1 MAFRAGLR
9 PLTSTGAA
17 DAAGDVAATLA
28 ASSFGL
34 GCAPIGN
41 LFTPVAEADA
51 EATVGRA
58 LERGLRFFD
67 TAPHYGEGVSELRL
81 GHALAGV
88 DRDSV
93 VIATKVGRVIVDA
106 DGAPVPSG
114 GTGGPGG
121 TTVGDLGRDG
131 VLRSL
136 EGSLARLG
144 TDRVDLLYLHDPAD
158 VDEALRGALPA
169 MLELRDQGVVRAV
182 GVGMGRNA
190 PVARLVREAAG
201 ALDVVMPAGRVTLL
215 DRTALDDLLPA
226 ARERG
231 VGVVAAGVY
240 NSGVLA
246 DPVAAP
252 FFDYHPASPEQVDQ
266 ALRMAAACHREG
278 VDLPTAAVR
287 WPLLVPGVEAVVVGA
302 RTPAEVDVF
311 ADAADAVVPDRLWT
325 ELDAIAS
332 SAEQAVDTVIGS
344 HGTA

>member
-1 MAFRAGLR
+1 V
-9 PLTSTGAA
+9 TGA
-17 DAAGDVAATLA
+17 
-28 ASSFGL
+28 FGL

-51 EATVGRA
+51 EATVARA
-58 LERGLRFFD
+58 LERGVRFFD

-81 GHALAGV
+81 GNALAGV

-106 DGAPVPSG
+106 AGAPVSSG

-121 TTVGDLGRDG
+121 TTVGDLSRDG

-158 VDEALRGALPA
+158 VDAALEGALPA
-169 MLELRDQGVVRAV
+169 LLELRDQGVVRAV

-190 PVARLVREAAG
+190 PVARLVRESAG

-231 VGVVAAGVY
+231 VGVIGAGVY
-240 NSGVLA
+240 NSGILA
-246 DPVAAP
+246 DLAAAP
-252 FFDYHPASPEQVDQ
+252 FFEYRPAPPELVDR
-266 ALRMAAACHREG
+266 ARRMAAACDAAG
-278 VDLPTAAVR
+278 VPLRVAAAR
-287 WPLLVPGVEAVVVGA
+287 FPLRVDGVEAVVVGA
-302 RTPAEVDVF
+302 RTPAEVDAF
-311 ADAADAVVPDRLWT
+311 ADAATALVPDPLWT
-325 ELDAIAS
+325 ELDAIAG
-332 SAEQAVDTVIGS
+332 SAG
-344 HGTA
+344 

>member
-1 MAFRAGLR
+1 MAFRAELR
-9 PLTSTGAA
+9 PLS
-17 DAAGDVAATLA
+17 AAGSGGPGGVATTTTV

-58 LERGLRFFD
+58 LERGVRFFD
-67 TAPHYGEGVSELRL
+67 TAPHYGEGVSERRL
-81 GHALAGV
+81 GAALSGV
-88 DRDSV
+88 ARDSV

-106 DGAPVPSG
+106 DGVPVPTG
-114 GTGGPGG
+114 GTGSA
-121 TTVGDLGRDG
+121 TAGDLSRDG

-158 VDEALRGALPA
+158 VDAALHPGRGALPA
-169 MLELRDQGVVRAV
+169 LLELRDQGVVRAV

-215 DRTALDDLLPA
+215 DRTALVDLLPA

-246 DPVAAP
+246 DPVGAP
-252 FFDYHPASPEQVDQ
+252 FFDYHPASPEQVDR
-266 ALRMAAACHREG
+266 ALRMAAACHAAG
-278 VDLPTAAVR
+278 VPLPAAAAR
-287 WPLLVPGVEAVVVGA
+287 WPLRVDGVEAVVVGA
-302 RTPAEVDVF
+302 RTPAEVDAF
-311 ADAADAVVPDRLWT
+311 ADAADAAIPDHLWT
-325 ELDAIAS
+325 TLDAVAR
-332 SAEQAVDTVIGS
+332 
-344 HGTA
+344 

>member
-1 MAFRAGLR
+1 MAFRAALR
-9 PLTSTGAA
+9 PLSP
-17 DAAGDVAATLA
+17 AGPGLDPGPAQAVAAA
-28 ASSFGL
+28 FGL

-41 LFTPVAEADA
+41 LFTPVAADAA

-58 LERGLRFFD
+58 LERGVRFFD

-81 GHALAGV
+81 GAALSGV

-93 VIATKVGRVIVDA
+93 VLATKVGRTIVDA
-106 DGAPVPSG
+106 DGAPVPTG
-114 GTGGPGG
+114 GTGVN
-121 TTVGDLGRDG
+121 TVGDLSRDG

-158 VDEALRGALPA
+158 VDAALRGALPA
-169 MLELRDQGVVRAV
+169 LLELRDQGVVRAV
-182 GVGMGRNA
+182 GVGMGHNA
-190 PVARLVREAAG
+190 PVARLVREAAD

-215 DRTALDDLLPA
+215 DGTAEADLLPA

-231 VGVVAAGVY
+231 VGVIAAGVY

-252 FFDYHPASPEQVDQ
+252 YFDYHPATPEQVAG
-266 ALRMAAACHREG
+266 ALRMAAVCAAAG
-278 VDLPTAAVR
+278 LPLAAAAAR
-287 WPLLVPGVEAVVVGA
+287 YPLRVAGVEAVVVGA

-311 ADAADAVVPDRLWT
+311 ADAAAADLTDDLWAA
-325 ELDAIAS
+325 LDAAR
-332 SAEQAVDTVIGS
+332 SAPAP
-344 HGTA
+344 A

>member
-9 PLTSTGAA
+9 PLTP
-17 DAAGDVAATLA
+17 AGPGRGESVA

-41 LFTPVAEADA
+41 LFTPVAEGDA
-51 EATVGRA
+51 EATVRRA
-58 LERGLRFFD
+58 LERGVRFFD

-81 GHALAGV
+81 GAALAGV
-88 DRDSV
+88 DRGSV
-93 VIATKVGRVIVDA
+93 VIATKVGRTIVDA
-106 DGAPVPSG
+106 AGAPVPTG

-121 TTVGDLGRDG
+121 TTVGDLSRDG

-136 EGSLARLG
+136 EGSLARLS

-169 MLELRDQGVVRAV
+169 LLDLRDQGVVRAV

-231 VGVVAAGVY
+231 VGVIGAGVY

-246 DPVAAP
+246 DPVRAP
-252 FFDYHPASPEQVDQ
+252 FFDYRPASAEQVDR
-266 ALRMAAACHREG
+266 ARRMAAACDAAG
-278 VDLPTAAVR
+278 VDLPTAAAR
-287 WPLLVPGVEAVVVGA
+287 YPLRVPGVEAVVVGA

-311 ADAADAVVPDRLWT
+311 VDAADAPVPDHLWT
-325 ELDAIAS
+325 ELDAIA
-332 SAEQAVDTVIGS
+332 ARVPT
-344 HGTA
+344 HRR